1 MATMQHC
8 VDINKAKGY
17 VLDSETC
24 KFKPKPK
31 PPILKKGR
39 NIFEVKENLPSGL
52 NAELGDFSKREG
64 QFKNYEN
71 TKNQFEP
78 LPDNQTE
85 TQIEKEENQKLAIA
99 QLQPTNNASKLG
111 KIPLQNVIEKD
122 TKGTRHSQTRWS
134 KKNNP
139 ANVRTS
145 INILRKTRAK
155 KRRNKYTLQQLNVSK
170 RVQEHRA
177 KVPKGVRKTRIQAR
191 KAAEAMAMQEQPRVP
206 VKPPKRRK
214 QEPAAKNNA
223 LALRVRARKAA
234 AIRLKELEEAELK
247 AKANRLEAEG
257 DLLAQELGSNSG
269 SNANLRPNSGEG
281 LNE

>member
-155 KRRNKYTLQQLNVSK
+155 KRRNKYTLQELNVSK

-177 KVPKGVRKTRIQAR
+177 KVPKGTRKTRIQAR
-191 KAAEAMAMQEQPRVP
+191 KAAEARAMPRVP
-206 VKPPKRRK
+206 VIPPRRQK
-214 QEPAAKNNA
+214 QEPVPTNNVVAK
-223 LALRVRARKAA
+223 RFQARKAD
-234 AIRLKELEEAELK
+234 AIRLKELEKETKLAELK
-247 AKANRLEAEG
+247 AKANRLQAEG

-269 SNANLRPNSGEG
+269 SNANLRPN
-281 LNE
+281 